1 MSGRRPTKH
10 VRLPVGR
17 ESTLAALS
25 RDCVLFGCAVVVWCC
40 LVVVVVVVAVVV
52 VVVVCFVVFVV
63 TQSTQ

>member
-25 RDCVLFGCAVVVWCC
+25 RDCVLFGCALVEWCC
-40 LVVVVVVVAVVV
+40 LVLVVAVV

-63 TQSTQ
+63 TQGTQ